1 MKKNTALPWIVFFG
15 ALALGVLLH
24 FLHGWLPVPVTALI
38 SPVKESIWEHLKILF
53 YPLLL
58 SAFILS
64 RGNSALRSVRLL
76 AIPVVCALMLGAAWV
91 YHVAFRGENMAF
103 DLILYVVLMVLG
115 FLLPR
120 WIWPLGDWP
129 GVTRAAVGLV
139 IILGA
144 LIVWFSFFP
153 PNNVLFADLRGG
165 LRTFLTIPI

>member
-1 MKKNTALPWIVFFG
+1 MKKLTAKPWVVFFG

-24 FLHGWLPVPVTALI
+24 FLYGWLPSPITALI
-38 SPVKESIWEHLKILF
+38 SLVKESIWEHLKILF

-58 SAFILS
+58 SALLL
-64 RGNSALRSVRLL
+64 GWKNPALRSARLL
-76 AIPVVCALMLGAAWV
+76 AIPIVCALMLGAAWV
-91 YHVAFRGENMAF
+91 YHVALRGEQIVF
-103 DLILYVVLMVLG
+103 DLILYVVLMILG

-120 WIWPLGDWP
+120 WLWPLTEWP

-144 LIVWFSFFP
+144 LIVWFTFSP
-153 PNNVLFADLRGG
+153 PDNALFADLSEG

>member
-76 AIPVVCALMLGAAWV
+76 ARGADAISVREKAEACAEGAAK
-91 YHVAFRGENMAF
+91 
-103 DLILYVVLMVLG
+103 LG
-115 FLLPR
+115 Q
-120 WIWPLGDWP
+120 
-129 GVTRAAVGLV
+129 
-139 IILGA
+139 
-144 LIVWFSFFP
+144 
-153 PNNVLFADLRGG
+153 
-165 LRTFLTIPI
+165 